1 MEDFINQMHQDIKND
16 NPDFMKLF
24 NKNGRKI
31 CIKIAKKSKEII
43 KYNEMLFQKY
53 NENCV
58 EEWYNLMIENKKILI
73 GDPIRRLKNYKN
85 LLIYL
90 YYIYFKKQNDEKLN
104 KLYI

>member
-1 MEDFINQMHQDIKND
+1 
-16 NPDFMKLF
+16 MKLF

-85 LLIYL
+85 LLMYL